1 MPEKKSSPTN
11 KSQVLFIILFMSIAT
26 IITLFTIYEF
36 LIIGN
41 PFMDP
46 VTPNLLWGGIFLVTF
61 SFGFRY
67 FTIKK

>member
-1 MPEKKSSPTN
+1 MPEKKSSPIT
-11 KSQVLFIILFMSIAT
+11 KSHIPFIILFVSFTT

-46 VTPNLLWGGIFLVTF
+46 ITPNLLWGGIFLVTF
-61 SFGFRY
+61 SFAFRY
-67 FTIKK
+67 FTTKK

>member
-1 MPEKKSSPTN
+1 MSEKKSSPMT
-11 KSQVLFIILFMSIAT
+11 KSHILFIILFTSIAT

-46 VTPNLLWGGIFLVTF
+46 ITPNLLWGGIFLVTF
-61 SFGFRY
+61 SFAFRY
-67 FTIKK
+67 YTAKK

>member
-11 KSQVLFIILFMSIAT
+11 KSHTLFIILFISIAT

-46 VTPNLLWGGIFLVTF
+46 ITPNLLWGGIFLVTF

-67 FTIKK
+67 FTLKK

>member
-1 MPEKKSSPTN
+1 MPEKKSSPTT
-11 KSQVLFIILFMSIAT
+11 KSHVIFIILFMSIAT

-46 VTPNLLWGGIFLVTF
+46 ITPNLLWGGIFLVTF
-61 SFGFRY
+61 SLGFRY
-67 FTIKK
+67 FTLKK